1 MLKKVFILI
10 LFCLVANQSL
20 GQPRDSYVFKEV
32 IPQTSNP
39 NISKLNQQVSTTS
52 GNERLGV
59 YRKIGLEYYDMGLFE
74 TANYYLTKSKGYKEV
89 EAPKISDDDMK
100 DMEADANYVN
110 SLPKDY
116 NNIKKDKMQE
126 LETMLDDKIE
136 ELIRQRDEIKNR
148 SDLNQEV
155 LDAKENTIKIL
166 GKEKNIISITIQ
178 RENIKIEKDKL
189 KTYLTWLLVFISI
202 LALVIIVLLQK
213 KSIKGKDVK
222 IEEQITDINRKNS
235 YLEHAAKIIRHDMH
249 SGINTYI
256 PRGLTSLE
264 RRVSPEVMKELN
276 IEGSIKMIREGL
288 NHTQRVYKSVYEFTN
303 LVKQNVVLEKV
314 QINIKDLIEK
324 FIVTTSYAS
333 SVKVEELPTLEVNET
348 LFWNAID
355 SLIKNGLKYNN
366 NENKEVVIYMEGD
379 NIVVKDNGVG
389 LSKDKFESI
398 IKQSSASEESG
409 LGLSICSAI
418 LKEHGFIM
426 DCEKIDN
433 GTKIKIKIK

>member
-1 MLKKVFILI
+1 MLF
-10 LFCLVANQSL
+10 
-20 GQPRDSYVFKEV
+20 
-32 IPQTSNP
+32 
-39 NISKLNQQVSTTS
+39 
-52 GNERLGV
+52 
-59 YRKIGLEYYDMGLFE
+59 
-74 TANYYLTKSKGYKEV
+74 
-89 EAPKISDDDMK
+89 
-100 DMEADANYVN
+100 
-110 SLPKDY
+110 
-116 NNIKKDKMQE
+116 
-126 LETMLDDKIE
+126 
-136 ELIRQRDEIKNR
+136 R
-148 SDLNQEV
+148 S
-155 LDAKENTIKIL
+155 
-166 GKEKNIISITIQ
+166 SITIQ

-222 IEEQITDINRKNS
+222 IEEQITDINKKNS

-264 RRVSPEVMKELN
+264 RRVSPEKMKELN

-366 NENKEVVIYMEGD
+366 NENKEVIIYMEGD
-379 NIVVKDNGVG
+379 
-389 LSKDKFESI
+389 
-398 IKQSSASEESG
+398 
-409 LGLSICSAI
+409 
-418 LKEHGFIM
+418 
-426 DCEKIDN
+426 KI
-433 GTKIKIKIK
+433 GRAHV